1 LRLSIFEISQQQGET
16 QLLEPPQQ
24 DEEMQVQ
31 AHMPLGTPFTGGL
44 PAPPLDPFAKAAE
57 PPLPFG
63 QAFMGGY

>member
-1 LRLSIFEISQQQGET
+1 M
-16 QLLEPPQQ
+16 QLLEQPPQQQ

-31 AHMPLGTPFTGGL
+31 AQMPLGTPFTGGL
-44 PAPPLDPFAKAAE
+44 PALPLDPFAKAAE